1 MLGSLS
7 IGQAIGQ
14 MFDQLHLVMKKSDD
28 KWRWLS
34 QPKNKMSA
42 VMTVPKIGVQTRHLF
57 HDVTTGLN
65 VCTNAF

>member
-1 MLGSLS
+1 
-7 IGQAIGQ
+7 

-65 VCTNAF
+65 VCPNAF